1 MNTISISRRRFAH
14 LIGAGAAAAVFRPAL
29 SFSAEE
35 ISSPASNGIV
45 RLSSNENPYGPS
57 PKALQAMT
65 DAFGIACRYPDEQA
79 DSLVDAL
86 AQLDGVSPDQILLGD
101 GSGEIL
107 KLCAAAFTGPA
118 NGKNGRGKL
127 VAADPTF
134 EAILKH
140 ASVAGAEVVKVPLT
154 PSFSHDLRKMQAA
167 AKDGLIYICNPNNPT
182 ASITPK
188 KELRDFIANC
198 PRTSMILVD
207 EAYFHYADSPD
218 YESVIPLIKD
228 HPNLI
233 VARTFSKI
241 YGMAGLRCGYC
252 IAQKETIERL
262 RPHQPWDSV
271 NIMALAAASASLT
284 DPDQVANGRRLNKR
298 GQGIR

>member
-29 SFSAEE
+29 SFSTEE

-65 DAFGIACRYPDEQA
+65 DAFGVACRYPDEQA
-79 DSLVDAL
+79 DLLVDAL

-127 VAADPTF
+127 VVADPTF
-134 EAILKH
+134 EAILAH
-140 ASVAGAEVVKVPLT
+140 AKCGRRRSRENSAHTQLRSRSSQDAGRRERRAHLHLQSEQSDRQHYAEEGAERFHRQL
-154 PSFSHDLRKMQAA
+154 SADLNDPGRR
-167 AKDGLIYICNPNNPT
+167 GLL
-182 ASITPK
+182 S
-188 KELRDFIANC
+188 LR
-198 PRTSMILVD
+198 RQS
-207 EAYFHYADSPD
+207 
-218 YESVIPLIKD
+218 
-228 HPNLI
+228 
-233 VARTFSKI
+233 
-241 YGMAGLRCGYC
+241 
-252 IAQKETIERL
+252 RL
-262 RPHQPWDSV
+262 RER
-271 NIMALAAASASLT
+271 
-284 DPDQVANGRRLNKR
+284 DPA
-298 GQGIR
+298 